1 MRRMTKLSAYE
12 KETIIIYNGADETA
26 SVFTYH
32 TTLQNKLNELVGKNP
47 DIKVTGQGE
56 EWVRYEVPKSWI
68 KVNPPRKRDMTE
80 EQRAAAAERLANA
93 RKKKGE

>member
-1 MRRMTKLSAYE
+1 MVKLTAYE
-12 KETIIIYNGADETA
+12 KETIIIYNQADDTA

-32 TTLQNKLNELVGKNP
+32 TTLQNKLNGLVGKNP
-47 DIKVTGQGE
+47 DIKITDQGE

>member
-1 MRRMTKLSAYE
+1 MTKLSSYE
-12 KETIIIYNGADETA
+12 KETIILYNNADDTA

-32 TTLQNKLNELVGKNP
+32 TTLQNKLNDLVGKNP
-47 DIKVTGQGE
+47 DIKITDQGE

-93 RKKKGE
+93 RKRKSEWS